1 METDSFINILSMK
14 SRRAFIKETALAGS
28 GGLLLSGFIQNLNII
43 PRLKQVGVQL
53 YSVRTEMLADPEGTL
68 IRLGKIGYQEI
79 ESAQSDK
86 GNYYGLTP
94 KEIKKIMKDQ
104 GMRLRSGHTH
114 IDNNWQRSIDEA
126 AEAGQEYIIC
136 SVLPFPGQTIGNYQK
151 SADMFSQAG
160 EQCKKSGLLF
170 GYHNHASEFE
180 TVDGQVLYDV
190 LLNRVQPELVH
201 MEMDLGWVIA
211 AGKNPLEYFSK
222 YPGRFPLWHLKDMN
236 VAEKKSVEFGKGSVD
251 IIALLQHRTQAGMK
265 YYFVEQE
272 EYAVNA
278 FDSLDYDYSWLVK
291 NYKP

>member
-1 METDSFINILSMK
+1 MK
-14 SRRAFIKETALAGS
+14 SRRVFLKEAALAGA
-28 GGLLLSGFIQNLNII
+28 GGLLLPGFIQTESAK
-43 PRLKQVGVQL
+43 PRLKHVGVQL
-53 YSVRTEMLADPEGTL
+53 YSVRKEMLTDASGTL
-68 IRLGKIGYQEI
+68 IKLGKIGYQEI

-94 KEIKKIMKDQ
+94 KDIKKLLNDQ
-104 GMRLRSGHTH
+104 GMTLRSGHTH

-126 AEAGQEYIIC
+126 AEAGQVYIIC
-136 SVLPFPGQTIGNYQK
+136 SVLPSPGQTIENYQQ
-151 SADMFSQAG
+151 SADMFSKAG
-160 EQCKKSGLLF
+160 EQCKKSGVLF

-190 LLNRVQPELVH
+190 LLNRVQPDLVH

-211 AGKNPLEYFSK
+211 AGKNPLDYFAK

-251 IIALLQHRTQAGMK
+251 IIGLLKHGKQAGLK

-272 EYAVNA
+272 EYSVNA
-278 FDSLDYDYSWLVK
+278 FDSMEYDYNWLVK
-291 NYKP
+291 NWQPE